1 MTDHVYA
8 GVSTVF
14 SAFCVSIHFP
24 RLFPPRLYLFLVL
37 SVSSFD
43 FRLLLSKNDRRI
55 YIPCNSILIS
65 CHGCVL
71 LSGSLSRWLFCIS
84 PAVVARCA
92 RPAPRHGVGS
102 AAGRGGAAGAQGWF
116 LPPLFSSSPSRAGYP
131 PWGSPA
137 QCACPAQAEP
147 SRTGC
152 QEWGALG
159 DGFAVGRGLPFH
171 PTAPE

>member
-1 MTDHVYA
+1 MTDHVYT

-92 RPAPRHGVGS
+92 RPAPRHGVGRRS
-102 AAGRGGAAGAQGWF
+102 WRCTGLVSVSPFFFLILKGWLSSLGIACSEC
-116 LPPLFSSSPSRAGYP
+116 LP
-131 PWGSPA
+131 
-137 QCACPAQAEP
+137 C
-147 SRTGC
+147 TG
-152 QEWGALG
+152 
-159 DGFAVGRGLPFH
+159 
-171 PTAPE
+171 